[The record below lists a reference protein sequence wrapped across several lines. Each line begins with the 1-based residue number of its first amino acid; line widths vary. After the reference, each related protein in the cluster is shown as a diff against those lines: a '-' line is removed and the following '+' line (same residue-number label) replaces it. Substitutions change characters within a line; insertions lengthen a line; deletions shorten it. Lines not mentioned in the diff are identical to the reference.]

1 MIQKQIEEDGAI
13 VAPTNVTAGVEGPK
27 LPINK
32 DKNLFKRVQV
42 LKKKTPERVAHG
54 FI

>member
-1 MIQKQIEEDGAI
+1 MKQIKEDGVA
-13 VAPTNVTAGVEGPK
+13 VAPTNVTTGVEGPK

-42 LKKKTPERVAHG
+42 LKKKTPERKAHE